1 VYVVVRTKADPR
13 ALAPALSALVWGI
26 DPNQSFFDVR
36 AMEDRVATIL
46 WHQRAAGWLFAAFAV
61 LALVLA
67 ASGLY
72 AVLSYAVSQQTREL
86 GVRIALGASRRD
98 VIALVLSRT
107 MLLVAGGL
115 AAGLAGAVTI
125 GRLIG
130 GLLFGV
136 AATDVWTFVAV
147 PLLLAFVAA
156 VAAYLPARRATRI
169 DPLIA
174 LRSDG

>member
-1 VYVVVRTKADPR
+1 
-13 ALAPALSALVWGI
+13 
-26 DPNQSFFDVR
+26 
-36 AMEDRVATIL
+36 
-46 WHQRAAGWLFAAFAV
+46 
-61 LALVLA
+61 
-67 ASGLY
+67 
-72 AVLSYAVSQQTREL
+72 VLSYAVSQQTREL